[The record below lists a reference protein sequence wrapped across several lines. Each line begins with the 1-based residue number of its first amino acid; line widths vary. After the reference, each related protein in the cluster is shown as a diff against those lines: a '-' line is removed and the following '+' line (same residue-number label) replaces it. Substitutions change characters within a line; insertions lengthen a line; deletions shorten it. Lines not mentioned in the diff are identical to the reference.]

1 VSRRLLFLLAIF
13 AVAAVTQPTP
23 KTLDPNNTWPTPY
36 RTLRDWAELPKGMTW
51 PAITGAQEGPDGRLY
66 VLGRCHENSC
76 TGRTEP
82 AVLVYDISGK
92 LPGGGNPAATGS
104 VVPLLDSWG
113 AGMFNFPHG
122 FWIDREGNVWITDAR
137 AEAGRGNQVF
147 KFSPQGKLLMTLG
160 KAGVT
165 GDGPDTFDEPA
176 SVIVASNGDI
186 FVGDGHRPAAGKTS
200 RNDRIVKFS
209 KDGKFLK
216 TWGKRGAAPGEF
228 REPHSLALDS
238 QGRLFVADRE
248 NNRIQ
253 IFDQDG
259 RFLDQWTQFGRPSGL
274 FIAKDDTL
282 YVADSESFGPDQP
295 GWKKGIRI
303 GSAKTGKVAAFIE
316 DMESTTDE
324 HSGAEAVGVDSRGNV
339 YGGVVRRKMLEKH
352 VLAK

>member
-1 VSRRLLFLLAIF
+1 MSRRLPFALALLAATAF
-13 AVAAVTQPTP
+13 TQTSP
-23 KTLDPNNTWPTPY
+23 KTLDPNNSWPTPY
-36 RTLRDWAELPKGMTW
+36 RTLREWAELPKGMTW
-51 PAITGAQEGPDGRLY
+51 PAITGAQEGPDGKLY

-82 AVLVYDISGK
+82 AVLVYDMSGK
-92 LPGGGNPAATGS
+92 LVNG
-104 VVPLLDSWG
+104 WG
-113 AGMFNFPHG
+113 AGLFNFPHG

-137 AEAGRGNQVF
+137 AEGGKGNQVF
-147 KFSPQGKLLMTLG
+147 KFTAQGKLLMTLG

-165 GDGPDTFDEPA
+165 GDGPDTFDQPA
-176 SVIVASNGDI
+176 SVIVGNNGDI
-186 FVGDGHRPAAGKTS
+186 FVGDGHRPTGGGKTS

-209 KDGKFLK
+209 KDGKFIK
-216 TWGKRGAAPGEF
+216 TWGKRGAAPGEI

-274 FIAKDDTL
+274 FITKDDTL
-282 YVADSESFGPDQP
+282 YVADSESFGVDQP
-295 GWKKGIRI
+295 GWKKGIRV
-303 GSAKTGKVAAFIE
+303 GSAKTGKITAFIE

-324 HSGAEAVGVDSRGNV
+324 HSGAEAVGADSKGNV

-352 VLAK
+352 VLGK

>member
-1 VSRRLLFLLAIF
+1 MSRLLPVALLIC
-13 AVAAVTQPTP
+13 AAAASAQAPP
-23 KTLDPNNTWPTPY
+23 KTLDPNNNWPTPY
-36 RTLRDWAELPKGMTW
+36 RTVREWAELPKGMTW

-76 TGRTEP
+76 AGRTEP
-82 AVLVYDISGK
+82 AVLVYDMSGK
-92 LPGGGNPAATGS
+92 
-104 VVPLLDSWG
+104 LLDSWG
-113 AGMFNFPHG
+113 AGLFNFPHG
-122 FWIDREGNVWITDAR
+122 FWIDREGNLWITDAR
-137 AEAGRGNQVF
+137 AEGGKGNQVF
-147 KFSPQGKLLMTLG
+147 KFTPKGKLLMTLG

-165 GDGPDTFDEPA
+165 GDGPDTFDQPA
-176 SVIVASNGDI
+176 SVIVGANGDI
-186 FVGDGHRPAAGKTS
+186 FVGDGHRPTGGGKTS

-209 KDGKFLK
+209 KDGKFIK
-216 TWGKRGAAPGEF
+216 TWGKRGAAPGEI

-274 FIAKDDTL
+274 FITKDDTL
-282 YVADSESFGPDQP
+282 YVADSESFGVDQP

-303 GSAKTGKVAAFIE
+303 GSAKTGKITVFIE

-324 HSGAEAVGVDSRGNV
+324 HSGAEAVGVDSKGNV

-352 VLAK
+352 LLAK